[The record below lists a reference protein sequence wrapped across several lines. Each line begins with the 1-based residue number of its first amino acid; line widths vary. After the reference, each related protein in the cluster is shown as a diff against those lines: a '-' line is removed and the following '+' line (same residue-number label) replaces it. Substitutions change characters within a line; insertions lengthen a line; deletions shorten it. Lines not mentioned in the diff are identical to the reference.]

1 VFANAYLFLAP
12 EEASFISQ
20 RHRVA
25 RGRRVRGR
33 NVKGRK
39 MHAGDLLTN
48 RARLTPEREALV
60 EMATGQRYTYA
71 ELNARAN
78 RLANWMRELGVQK
91 GDRVSILAHNGVAY
105 IDLFYGLAKIGAIL
119 APLNWRL
126 AARELIY
133 IVNDNQ
139 PQVLICGPE
148 FADVLAEM
156 RPEVDVAHYV
166 SLEGAEIEG
175 ALSYEA
181 SYDASYEGA
190 LFAASDAEPERPPL
204 EADDTYAIL
213 YTSGTTGRPK
223 GAMIPHRQVLWN
235 CLNTVASWGL
245 TENDVSPVFTPLS
258 HAGGLFAFM
267 TPLFYIGGRIVLFRT
282 FDLDA
287 VFRSILDE
295 ECTVVLGVPT
305 IFRLF
310 MTSPIFADA
319 DFSHVR
325 FFISGGAPLP
335 VDLAHDWLKAKGGI
349 FRQGYGLTEVGV
361 NCFSMTNE
369 ESVWKL
375 GSVGKPIF
383 HSKMRLVNPD
393 TGQDVPVGQEGEL
406 LIAGPHVC
414 TGYWRNPQA
423 SAEALWVDPAT
434 GPRSPASLGT
444 VLDRTVQCRRTKG
457 KGSGPWFRTGDMARM
472 DEDGFFYIIGRYKD
486 MIKSG
491 GENIYAAEVE
501 AAFLEHPAVREAAL
515 IGMSHETWGEV
526 GLMVVVLEEGQAV
539 TEDELKAFCGEQLAR
554 FKIPK
559 KVVFAEALP
568 YSSYGKVIKAELK
581 KRYVEKGGGS

>member
-1 VFANAYLFLAP
+1 MKARTPLGRMGQPRDITNTCLFLAS
-12 EEASFISQ
+12 EETSFISQ

-25 RGRRVRGR
+25 RGRRVCGR
-33 NVKGRK
+33 NVKGEK

-71 ELNARAN
+71 GLNARAN

-91 GDRVSILAHNGVAY
+91 GDRVSILAHNDMAY

-139 PQVLICGPE
+139 PRVLICGPE

-156 RPEVDVAHYV
+156 RPEMDVAHYV

-181 SYDASYEGA
+181 SCEGA

-204 EADDTYAIL
+204 DADDTYAIL

-245 TENDVSPVFTPLS
+245 TENDVSPVFTPLF
-258 HAGGLFAFM
+258 HGGGLFAFM

-282 FDLDA
+282 FDLDT
-287 VFRSILDE
+287 VFRAILDQ

-310 MTSPIFADA
+310 MTSPGFADA

-335 VDLAHDWLKAKGGI
+335 VDLAIDWLEAKGGV

-383 HSKMRLVNPD
+383 HGKMRLVNPD

-423 SAEALWVDPAT
+423 STEALWVDPAT
-434 GPRSPASLGT
+434 
-444 VLDRTVQCRRTKG
+444 
-457 KGSGPWFRTGDMARM
+457 GSGPWFRTGDMARM

-501 AAFLEHPAVREAAL
+501 AVFMEHPAVREAAL
-515 IGMSHETWGEV
+515 IGMPHDQWGEV
-526 GLMVVVLEEGQAV
+526 GLMVVVLEEGQTA
-539 TEDELKAFCGEQLAR
+539 TEDELKAFCGQHLAR

-559 KVVFAEALP
+559 KVVFADALP